1 MKKIL
6 IYEIPVDDEVQEQ
19 LMIAEI
25 ESVIGMR
32 PARIEEVEE

>member
-1 MKKIL
+1 MKVL
-6 IYEIPVDDEVQEQ
+6 IYEIPVENDVQEQ

-32 PARIEEVEE
+32 PTRIEERNE